1 MAARYGE
8 IRYAES
14 RYAPGA
20 AIAVLVPVY
29 IDYRS
34 IAPVIFDTRT
44 LSMPKHGVFIDNL
57 VVGDD
62 WRIKRTYSDLD
73 SGLTFSKWYFT
84 LKSNAN
90 EIDATAEVQVSITSV
105 LGANGQITDA
115 ATTGGTVAGYFD
127 IADTLTDDLIADQR
141 YYYDIQGITDAGAI
155 YTFETG
161 IIQPRRGFTFATT

>member
-20 AIAVLVPVY
+20 SLVTFVPVY
-29 IDYRS
+29 VDERS
-34 IAPVIFDTRT
+34 IAPAIFDTRT

-62 WRIKRTYSDLD
+62 WRIKRTYTDLD

-84 LKSNAN
+84 LKSNAA
-90 EIDATAEVQVSITSV
+90 ELDATAEVQVSITTVS
-105 LGANGQITDA
+105 GTNGQITDA
-115 ATTGGTVAGYFD
+115 TTTGGTVAGYFD
-127 IADTLTDDLIADQR
+127 IPDTLTDDLAADQR
-141 YYYDIQGITDAGAI
+141 YYYDIQGITDAGAV

-161 IIQPRRGFTFATT
+161 MIQPRRGFTFATT